1 LVAMASARRYAQA
14 VFELALEREELD
26 RWQSELALIASITGN
41 ADIAAALDNP
51 HIPFEKK
58 TRLLTEQLKDLNPL
72 VLNLLKLLIMRGSI
86 GITGEIDAEFQRLL
100 NRHRG
105 IVEAEVT
112 TAVPL
117 DAKDEEQL
125 AQKLGAIVDKKV
137 IIKSKVDS
145 ELMGGMVVR
154 IGGKL
159 LDGSTRSRLA
169 ALKRELAGTAR

>member
-14 VFELALEREELD
+14 VFELALERGELD
-26 RWQSELALIASITGN
+26 RWQSELALVVSVAGN
-41 ADIAAALDNP
+41 ADIVAALDNP
-51 HIPFEKK
+51 RIPFEKK

-86 GITGEIDAEFQRLL
+86 GITGEIDAEFRRLL

-105 IVEAEVT
+105 IEEAEVT
-112 TAVPL
+112 NAVPL

-145 ELMGGMVVR
+145 ELIGGMVVR